1 MKHVSAISTGFWFL
15 IGGALAG
22 WSLKYPVGGIAKP
35 GPGLYPLGLGLLL
48 MFLSL
53 VLLAQDL
60 KAGWS
65 KGGAAGLTV
74 SRKLKKVG
82 YVIGVLIAA
91 IFVFEWAGYLVTIFS
106 FMFLLTLA
114 GGVQRWKKG
123 LVISILTVAGVYVV
137 FVVLLEQELP
147 HGFFGW

>member
-1 MKHVSAISTGFWFL
+1 MKHVSAIGTGFWFL
-15 IGGALAG
+15 IGGVLTG
-22 WSLKYPVGGIAKP
+22 WSVKYPVGGIANP
-35 GPGLYPLGLGLLL
+35 GPGLYPLVLGLLL

-53 VLLAQDL
+53 VLLAQEL
-60 KAGWS
+60 KAGLS
-65 KGGAAGLTV
+65 KGGVAGLTV
-74 SRKLKKVG
+74 SSRLKKVG

-106 FMFLLTLA
+106 FMFLLALA

-123 LVISILTVAGVYVV
+123 LVISILTVGGVYVV

>member
-15 IGGALAG
+15 VGGLLTG
-22 WSLKYPVGGIAKP
+22 WSVKYPVGGIANP

-60 KAGWS
+60 KAGRS
-65 KGGAAGLTV
+65 KGGVAGLTV
-74 SRKLKKVG
+74 SGKLKKVG

-91 IFVFEWAGYLVTIFS
+91 IFVFEWAGYLVTIFA
-106 FMFLLTLA
+106 FMFLLALA

-123 LVISILTVAGVYVV
+123 LVISILTVGGVYVV